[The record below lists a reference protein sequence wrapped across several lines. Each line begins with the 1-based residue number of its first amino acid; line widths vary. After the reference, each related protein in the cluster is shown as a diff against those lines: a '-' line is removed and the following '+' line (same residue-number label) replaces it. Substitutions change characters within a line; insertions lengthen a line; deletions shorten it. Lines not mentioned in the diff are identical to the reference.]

1 LRLPSP
7 SSILSTH
14 TSELQQFRRFQLVC
28 FNTPNFLFKNVF
40 NRSGVYN
47 DIACDNKTVN
57 HAVVVVGWGTLNGVN
72 HWIVR
77 NSWGSWGQA
86 GYVLIQRGVNKCRIE
101 QYPSTIISV
110 V

>member
-1 LRLPSP
+1 
-7 SSILSTH
+7 
-14 TSELQQFRRFQLVC
+14 
-28 FNTPNFLFKNVF
+28 VF